1 MKHFLLMKS
10 EEEYLPDEQRS
21 FLHSYM
27 NSVQHTQKPNFVLPH
42 SKNEESQDW
51 LLKFNGFV
59 IF

>member
-1 MKHFLLMKS
+1 MKS

-42 SKNEESQDW
+42 SKNEESQD
-51 LLKFNGFV
+51 
-59 IF
+59 